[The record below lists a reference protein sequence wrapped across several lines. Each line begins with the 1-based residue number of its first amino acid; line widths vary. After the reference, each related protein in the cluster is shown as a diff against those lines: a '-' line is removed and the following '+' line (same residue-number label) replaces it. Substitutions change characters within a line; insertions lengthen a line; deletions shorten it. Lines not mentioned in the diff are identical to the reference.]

1 MAMQDLYQ
9 NVLMVILIGMV
20 VGVGVL
26 TLDKFGQADGITTDA
41 GTAIN
46 ASRDAVGGI
55 ASNWMDLVVTIVILV
70 TILALVIGGF
80 FWFQKRGGR

>member
-9 NVLMVILIGMV
+9 NVLMVLLIAMI

-26 TLDKFGQADGITTDA
+26 ILDKFGQAEGVTTAA

-55 ASNWMDLVVTIVILV
+55 GSNWMDLIVTIVILV
-70 TILALVIGGF
+70 TILALVVGGF
-80 FWFQKRGGR
+80 YWFQKRGR